1 MENQTILTVK
11 QVEEQIH
18 IAKKQFI
25 KTVSEIGNK
34 SDTKI
39 EISINQ
45 RPENVFFRDGERPPF
60 DIFIKEL
67 LPNIRSTTPCIFGG

>member
-1 MENQTILTVK
+1 MV
-11 QVEEQIH
+11 
-18 IAKKQFI
+18 AD
-25 KTVSEIGNK
+25 IGNR

-45 RPENVFFRDGERPPF
+45 RPENAFFRDGERPPF

-67 LPNIRSTTPCIFGG
+67 PPNIRSTTPCIFGR